1 MSDNSQSSPRQA
13 YRKIDRSR
21 GILTPTDRELLLGQ
35 KEYESDQALRNAR
48 YRIREHI
55 RHSLLDM
62 FLIYNDIDYDELAQV
77 VQRQDKLNS
86 NDETRAPGGSAHG
99 LALIT
104 VGLQIANERHRT
116 YRNNFEELAEHKVE
130 SAIRQFQ
137 RHTGSEIIK
146 TVDVDISIESE
157 KNTDELI
164 EHLLFED
171 PDVGTVIEY
180 LERGDLELLAN
191 KLREHDEEITP
202 KNHSPI
208 GPDDRIVNIHAEQK
222 DHN

>member
-1 MSDNSQSSPRQA
+1 MSDNSQSSPRHA
-13 YRKIDRSR
+13 YIKTDRPR
-21 GILTPTDRELLLGQ
+21 GILTSTDRELLLGQ

-62 FLIYNDIDYDELAQV
+62 FLIYNHIDYDELAQV
-77 VQRQDKLNS
+77 ARRQDKLNS
-86 NDETRAPGGSAHG
+86 NNDIGGAALG

-104 VGLQIANERHRT
+104 VGLQIATERKEQ
-116 YRNNFEELAEHKVE
+116 YNDDFEELAENEVE
-130 SAIRQFQ
+130 SAIRYFQ
-137 RHTGSEIIK
+137 NHTDKKITK

-202 KNHSPI
+202 NNHSPI